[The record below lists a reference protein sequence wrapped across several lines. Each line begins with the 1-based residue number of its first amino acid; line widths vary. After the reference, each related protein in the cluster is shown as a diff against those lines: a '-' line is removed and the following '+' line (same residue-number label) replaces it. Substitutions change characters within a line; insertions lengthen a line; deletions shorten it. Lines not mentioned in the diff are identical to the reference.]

1 MPLNQP
7 AGDLIWSSLNSFK
20 LLGWQHRLRKS
31 MREKW
36 RVALPRSHQSGQ
48 RRLGWSLSSL
58 WSAVRYLAPAPGLEN
73 ISPPGGQAALIS
85 GFASALKVAV
95 AMARLNGKESTCK
108 LRKCRFD
115 PWVGKNPQR
124 RKWQPTPVFMPGK
137 SHWQRSL
144 VGYKSMGSPKSQ
156 MQLSD

>member
-95 AMARLNGKESTCK
+95 AMGYLYATSSSLNHVLYLASRMPHCPHFSLSTLAVPSWC
-108 LRKCRFD
+108 LL
-115 PWVGKNPQR
+115 
-124 RKWQPTPVFMPGK
+124 PTPPHLPEVYKAPGFN
-137 SHWQRSL
+137 
-144 VGYKSMGSPKSQ
+144 P
-156 MQLSD
+156 

>member
-95 AMARLNGKESTCK
+95 AMGYLYASILVFRPNLCFGINQSWVWILTVSFICMT
-108 LRKCRFD
+108 
-115 PWVGKNPQR
+115 PWEAPSLLPWHLYLSKNQFPHR
-124 RKWQPTPVFMPGK
+124 
-137 SHWQRSL
+137 
-144 VGYKSMGSPKSQ
+144 
-156 MQLSD
+156 